1 MFKKISPSIILICIS
16 FILSI
21 LITNYYLK
29 HHDKIIEDE
38 YGTYHQMVKNDTLRY
53 LSHGAEIKKDLD
65 NEIDFFET
73 GREHFTKYL
82 PPRIAAAIFYF
93 LDIDL
98 FKDFQLKEINTGI
111 FKPYLYFQCLVFYLS
126 LIFFLLMTKKKFD
139 NTFLFFALLFFA
151 LEPNIIQYHGTF
163 WSESY
168 FFSFQIIILALILS
182 SQKNFLNYFF
192 IGIFIGFL
200 CLQKQYAI
208 YYIFPIFIYYFIFYK
223 KKIILNF
230 SILLTAFF
238 ATQFFVG
245 YNNLKRSGHFY
256 FFANDNNIAI
266 HLDLVPKV
274 INRIEGYS
282 SNEFVVKEAEAMK
295 QWLILNSIKF
305 REDPKNKDHYMNYRK
320 NIINEKDKI
329 RFDKEIK
336 NRTIN
341 YFKEYPTSFVTR
353 IIKNGFHIILLN
365 PFHIYSDHN
374 FVSGEVYYVSKK
386 HDDLLKYRM
395 IYTFVMYLICFIGFI
410 YMLREK
416 NYKLL
421 TLLILSIMYF
431 YVLSFWHG
439 NTRYFMPVY
448 IYFGFFFAKFFEI
461 FYSKI
466 KN

>member
-1 MFKKISPSIILICIS
+1 MFKKISSSIILICIS

-126 LIFFLLMTKKKFD
+126 LIFFFLMTKKKFD

-223 KKIILNF
+223 KKNNF
-230 SILLTAFF
+230 
-238 ATQFFVG
+238 
-245 YNNLKRSGHFY
+245 
-256 FFANDNNIAI
+256 
-266 HLDLVPKV
+266 
-274 INRIEGYS
+274 
-282 SNEFVVKEAEAMK
+282 
-295 QWLILNSIKF
+295 
-305 REDPKNKDHYMNYRK
+305 
-320 NIINEKDKI
+320 
-329 RFDKEIK
+329 
-336 NRTIN
+336 
-341 YFKEYPTSFVTR
+341 
-353 IIKNGFHIILLN
+353 
-365 PFHIYSDHN
+365 
-374 FVSGEVYYVSKK
+374 
-386 HDDLLKYRM
+386 
-395 IYTFVMYLICFIGFI
+395 
-410 YMLREK
+410 
-416 NYKLL
+416 KLL
-421 TLLILSIMYF
+421 YF
-431 YVLSFWHG
+431 VNSFFCH
-439 NTRYFMPVY
+439 T
-448 IYFGFFFAKFFEI
+448 I
-461 FYSKI
+461 FCRLQ
-466 KN
+466 